1 MLQFEFLKCVCVW
14 EMEMTNKTSP
24 QNTAGQR
31 QVFEDPN
38 DFSICWFHFTH
49 CVCVCVIA
57 LGKPQV
63 GRAGN
68 KKKARMARTR
78 SDFLNR
84 VPILSVAGE
93 SEDDDTPA
101 PPRHFTL
108 PLSNRSGPDADLGE
122 CFSDS
127 EMVIASTNGS
137 L

>member
-1 MLQFEFLKCVCVW
+1 MISVFVGSISLTVCV
-14 EMEMTNKTSP
+14 
-24 QNTAGQR
+24 
-31 QVFEDPN
+31 
-38 DFSICWFHFTH
+38 

-137 L
+137 LLTLFFCFHM